1 VAFVHG
7 YVIVNLSVEAT
18 LLIEEFEVVHFSTL
32 EIRIQLTIDI
42 LFIRISPVFDNICLD
57 SFIGQR
63 IEPSKQY
70 PSHSIVRRYL

>member
-42 LFIRISPVFDNICLD
+42 LFIRISPVFDNICFD

-63 IEPSKQY
+63 IFTTKLY
-70 PSHSIVRRYL
+70 IFHSIVRYL